1 MNSNFL
7 QYMYVAQVLISVFVT
22 LFFFSYAGIP
32 RASEIVITGI
42 CETIYW
48 TIPCFPVMSID
59 FVRVETDQGPCLC
72 KASCVGQ
79 FTDSLPKTIICT
91 SQCNID
97 INNVNFK
104 VIWEWNTTDFTDSD
118 SISDYEIDFDDTDDG
133 LDNVNLNESEDEES
147 DEVVHTLPFEVL
159 GVAHTM
165 KNQAHMEACYVRMYD
180 HKLPVLVR
188 IQEEPEN
195 EQDRDAIAVHVNYNT
210 GWHRVGYIQHEL
222 TKYVK
227 DAISNGKLLS
237 TEIEHIKFCVH
248 WYRVGFYMKLLITK
262 RGTWDNC
269 VLLKSLRV
277 R

>member
-1 MNSNFL
+1 
-7 QYMYVAQVLISVFVT
+7 
-22 LFFFSYAGIP
+22 
-32 RASEIVITGI
+32 
-42 CETIYW
+42 
-48 TIPCFPVMSID
+48 
-59 FVRVETDQGPCLC
+59 
-72 KASCVGQ
+72 
-79 FTDSLPKTIICT
+79 
-91 SQCNID
+91 
-97 INNVNFK
+97 
-104 VIWEWNTTDFTDSD
+104 
-118 SISDYEIDFDDTDDG
+118 
-133 LDNVNLNESEDEES
+133 
-147 DEVVHTLPFEVL
+147 
-159 GVAHTM
+159 
-165 KNQAHMEACYVRMYD
+165 MEACYVRMYD

-237 TEIEHIKFCVH
+237 TEIEHIKFRVH